1 MTPLEFAVD
10 RPNLAVVLARL
21 GSELADW
28 AACSRHIENAV
39 LPRLTG
45 GGGADVQQFDA
56 LTQHL
61 EQMSG
66 FLLRLSAAADDGAGL
81 TTDDIGRLAATIS
94 LSRLAD
100 RLTGREPAS
109 EGTKPGEVELW

>member
-1 MTPLEFAVD
+1 MTVSNPALD
-10 RPNLAVVLARL
+10 RPNLAVVFARL

-39 LPRLTG
+39 LPTLG
-45 GGGADVQQFDA
+45 GGRVDDIQQFDA

-61 EQMSG
+61 EQISG
-66 FLLRLSAAADDGAGL
+66 FMLRLSAAADDGAGL
-81 TTDDIGRLAATIS
+81 TDDDVGRLAATIS

-100 RLTGREPAS
+100 RLVGREPALDA
-109 EGTKPGEVELW
+109 TAAGEVELW